1 MDRDIKKNLDEI
13 IELHSKWLDNQP
25 DGKRA
30 DFSNADLKKINLS
43 GATFIIVICLNL
55 RPTRGWTS

>member
-13 IELHSKWLDNQP
+13 LELHSKWLDNQP

-43 GATFIIVICLNL
+43 GVKIGRAHV
-55 RPTRGWTS
+55 